1 MSDTWIVIIGT
12 VVLFVLF
19 AAVRYFR
26 AGTKHDDVVSKAWR
40 KEQAKKEEEAWKRG
54 EPSIRLDTDI
64 EVDSHAYKKAHK
76 KADDD
81 TKTWPLPPAAV

>member
-19 AAVRYFR
+19 VAVRYFR
-26 AGTKHDDVVSKAWR
+26 AGKKHDDVVSEAWR
-40 KEQAKKEEEAWKRG
+40 REQAKRDE
-54 EPSIRLDTDI
+54 
-64 EVDSHAYKKAHK
+64 
-76 KADDD
+76 ADDD